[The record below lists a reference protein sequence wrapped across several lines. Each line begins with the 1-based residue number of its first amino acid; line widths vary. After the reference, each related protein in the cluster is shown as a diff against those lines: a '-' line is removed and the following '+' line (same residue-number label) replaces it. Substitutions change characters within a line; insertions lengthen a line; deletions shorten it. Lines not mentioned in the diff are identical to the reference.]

1 MRLKQI
7 LIEETRHEYLT
18 RLTRSFKI
26 KRLGKGVYASV
37 FQHPVYSNVA
47 VKYVDPDDDYMYM
60 DFIRMCMKKQHN
72 RFLPK
77 VIGISY
83 VKMNHSWSWDPDK
96 YERGAL
102 IFFQKLRPAK
112 VSEIKRTVAEM
123 MDTLPN
129 DNPIR
134 QDHSST
140 FEEFSSYEWEELA
153 KHSSDRDIREV
164 AKMMLKM
171 KANDIHNGNVMMR
184 DEGNKSQLVFTD
196 PVAT

>member
-1 MRLKQI
+1 MKLKQI
-7 LIEETRHEYLT
+7 LVEETRHEYLT
-18 RLTRSFKI
+18 RLTGTLKI
-26 KRLGKGVYASV
+26 KRLGKGAFASV

-47 VKYVDPDDDYMYM
+47 VKYVDPDEDYAYMY
-60 DFIRMCMKKQHN
+60 FIRECMKKQHN

-77 VIGISY
+77 VIGINY
-83 VKMNHSWSWDPDK
+83 VKMDRSQYADRS
-96 YERGAL
+96 ERGAL

-112 VSEIKRTVAEM
+112 VSEIKRAVSEM